1 MGKCGYVYQAANF
14 RYMGH
19 FLTSVYRDAETREK
33 IHPRSAGLLLK
44 ENAELDGKKA
54 RHWLT
59 HDFCTMKGIE
69 KIDGRM
75 FRYIYPLNK
84 KAKNIMRQ
92 YPQYQSLSY
101 PKDRDLFFRVR
112 IGDRQY
118 QTIAPPQFDR
128 DVCRYNPQK
137 FDRMEV
143 TDHERPLEAP

>member
-1 MGKCGYVYQAANF
+1 
-14 RYMGH
+14 
-19 FLTSVYRDAETREK
+19 
-33 IHPRSAGLLLK
+33 
-44 ENAELDGKKA
+44 
-54 RHWLT
+54 
-59 HDFCTMKGIE
+59 MKGIE

-137 FDRMEV
+137 FDRLEV
-143 TDHERPLEAP
+143 TDNERPLEAP